1 MRRIHKEVRT
11 SLNCIKYFLI
21 LDSTITNCIS
31 ISAFDS
37 LIGIPIR
44 ITSSAIGLKIW
55 AIDAGI
61 KM

>member
-1 MRRIHKEVRT
+1 MRRVHKEVCA
-11 SLNCIKYFLI
+11 SLNCIKHFLI
-21 LDSTITNCIS
+21 LDSTITKCIS

-37 LIGIPIR
+37 LIGIPIG

>member
-1 MRRIHKEVRT
+1 MRRKHKEVCT
-11 SLNCIKYFLI
+11 SLNCIKHFLI
-21 LDSTITNCIS
+21 LDSTIINCIS

-37 LIGIPIR
+37 LIGIPIG